1 MKVLRVPVADNFHM
15 IKKETSMKIS
25 SLIALTGLV
34 ATGAVHAQSV
44 TLYGMVDAGIESVS
58 NVASAGGTLTRMPSN
73 TGILPSRFGMRGN
86 EDLGGGLSAL
96 YTLEMGFSPDTGASG
111 QGGRL
116 FGRQSTVGLGS
127 QWGTVTLGRQW
138 TMLFWSLLDADI
150 VGPAV
155 YGLGSLDSYIP
166 NSRIDN
172 SIAYKGKFKEVTVG
186 ATYSLG
192 RDTVN
197 AGPSPAGANC
207 AGENGAD
214 TQACR
219 EWSALVKYDTASWG
233 AALAYD
239 TMKGRTPGAA
249 PDAVFAGLTSSDKSD
264 SRLSLNGYVKFA
276 ALKVGGGVLRRHND
290 GSATKPKSDLWY
302 VGASYPL
309 TSAWTVDGTLAKL
322 SYKDTDNSDSTL
334 LALRSLYKL
343 SKRTTL
349 YAQVGRIHNESLA
362 NVSVSGGA
370 AGSNPALGGSQTG
383 VMLGINH
390 TF

>member
-1 MKVLRVPVADNFHM
+1 
-15 IKKETSMKIS
+15 MKIS
-25 SLIALTGLV
+25 SLMALAGL
-34 ATGAVHAQSV
+34 AAAGAAQAQSV
-44 TLYGMVDAGIESVS
+44 TVYGMVDAGVESVS
-58 NVASAGGTLTRMPSN
+58 NVATAGGRLNRMPSN
-73 TGILPSRFGMRGN
+73 TGILPSRVGFRGT

-96 YTLEMGFSPDTGASG
+96 YTLEMGFAPDTGASG

-116 FGRQSTVGLGS
+116 FGRESTVGLGGA
-127 QWGTVTLGRQW
+127 WGKVTLGRQW
-138 TMLFWSLLDADI
+138 TMLFNSLLDADI

-172 SIAYKGKFKEVTVG
+172 SIAYKGKFDNLTLG

-214 TQACR
+214 KKACR
-219 EWSALVKYDTASWG
+219 EWSALVKYDTPGWG

-239 TMKGRTPGAA
+239 TMNGRTVGAA
-249 PDAVFAGLTSSDKSD
+249 PDAVFGNLNSSDKSD

-276 ALKVGGGVLRRHND
+276 DLKVAGGVIRRNND
-290 GSATKPKSDLWY
+290 ASATKPKSDLWY
-302 VGASYPL
+302 VAAAYPL
-309 TSAWTVDGTLAKL
+309 TPVLTLDGTLAKL
-322 SYKDTDNSDSTL
+322 SYKNVDNADSTL
-334 LALRSLYKL
+334 LALRALYSL

-349 YAQVGRIHNESLA
+349 YAQTGWIRNQSQA
-362 NVSVSGGA
+362 SVSVSSGGA
-370 AGSNPALGGSQTG
+370 ASSAPAAGGSQNG

-390 TF
+390 KF